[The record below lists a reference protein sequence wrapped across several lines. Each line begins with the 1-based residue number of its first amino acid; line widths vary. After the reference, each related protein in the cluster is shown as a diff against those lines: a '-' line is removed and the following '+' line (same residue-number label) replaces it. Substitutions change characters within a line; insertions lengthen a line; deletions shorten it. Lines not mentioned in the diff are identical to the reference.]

1 MKRKPPTLREELD
14 AALLRILEL
23 EGVEYDRE
31 KVKRV
36 EAGYVRSLFECDH
49 YPVAVALGGTN
60 HPSNLRHRLVA
71 EHRLKTAKRDNPE
84 IAKSVRLSKAHDE
97 FMARVLAIKNG
108 EPLGETRGRKS
119 KFASRPFDKTWVR
132 KMSGKA
138 VKREE
143 KA

>member
-1 MKRKPPTLREELD
+1 MKRKPPTLKEELD

-31 KVKRV
+31 KVKTV
-36 EAGYVRSLFECDH
+36 AAGYVRSLFECDH

-60 HPSNLRHRLVA
+60 HPSNLRHRLA
-71 EHRLKTAKRDNPE
+71 AQHRLKTARKDIPE

-97 FMARVLAIKNG
+97 FRARVLAIKNG
-108 EPLGETRGRKS
+108 EPLGETRGRKA
-119 KFASRPFDKTWVR
+119 KIASRGFDKTLVR
-132 KMSGKA
+132 KMNGKT
-138 VKREE
+138 VRREE